1 MLTESSP
8 PSPCNH
14 CSEHQ
19 AVPLCML
26 ICQSHTNLTDFFLQ
40 ENGEKSLGNKL
51 RDGRETV
58 WKKKLR
64 GRNRKR
70 QNWEGDEERRGERL
84 GGRRGWKWRRG
95 GGPLAGLSGAVRMM
109 NGRPAPAVRA
119 LMGAAELYITLL
131 SVCERLLKALNSA
144 ALTRERHSHQTS
156 LNCTSQDKREAAAQ
170 VRTGGVR
177 RWRGEEVTTRRRI
190 VFRRRTMK
198 SKGVQQQSSIITA
211 QEYSQNTCFP
221 EKPWGL
227 SVVRSGLV

>member
-1 MLTESSP
+1 MHADLSESHKP
-8 PSPCNH
+8 H
-14 CSEHQ
+14 R
-19 AVPLCML
+19 
-26 ICQSHTNLTDFFLQ
+26 FLPA
-40 ENGEKSLGNKL
+40 GKRWEKFGKQIERREGNSL
-51 RDGRETV
+51 EE
-58 WKKKLR
+58 KLR

-84 GGRRGWKWRRG
+84 GGRRGWKWRRGG

-131 SVCERLLKALNSA
+131 SVCERLLKALKSA

-156 LNCTSQDKREAAAQ
+156 LNCTSRDKREAAAQ

-177 RWRGEEVTTRRRI
+177 RWGGEGVTTRRRI
-190 VFRRRTMK
+190 VFRRRRMK

-221 EKPWGL
+221 EKRWGL
-227 SVVRSGLV
+227 SVRSGLV